1 MPLYMPVR
9 SIFLE
14 IAKKI
19 NTKMFNDSDS
29 YVVEN
34 ILFGEVWIIFMDKA
48 HLFILS
54 SPPIARM
61 NYFYEISIFFS
72 FRF

>member
-34 ILFGEVWIIFMDKA
+34 ILFGEV
-48 HLFILS
+48 
-54 SPPIARM
+54 
-61 NYFYEISIFFS
+61 
-72 FRF
+72 